1 MPSGYTREERWQY
14 YVEEEEKKKKDEERD
29 KQTSMFKD
37 YNDLV
42 AETTPVS
49 NQIFPHKMFLN

>member
-1 MPSGYTREERWQY
+1 MPKGYTREERWQY
-14 YVEEEEKKKKDEERD
+14 YVEEEEKKKQDEERD

-49 NQIFPHKMFLN
+49 TILHNFSNY